1 MTDPVTGNVTS
12 MRAALF
18 QMTSGID
25 PRANADAI
33 VEMVRRAKGEG
44 ADMLFTPEM
53 AGYLDRDRARA
64 AQTLTSQAQDVV
76 LAAVRDAAAREGLW
90 VHVGSLPLKDE
101 RADGRWANRS
111 FLIDD
116 TGAIR
121 ARYDKIHLFDVDL
134 ATGESWRESSVYG
147 PGEDVVAADTPW
159 GRMGFS
165 ICYDMRFPDLYRAL
179 TNAGA
184 TILLAPAAFTVP
196 TGQAHWHVLLR
207 ARAIEAGCFMIATAQ
222 VGTHADGRVT
232 YGHSV
237 VIDPWGEILLDM
249 GDEAGLGL
257 VVLDL
262 RRIEDVR
269 ERVPAIAN
277 RRAIS
282 KDVVLS

>member
-1 MTDPVTGNVTS
+1 

-25 PRANADAI
+25 PAANAAAI
-33 VEMVRRAKGEG
+33 VEMIARAKGEG

-53 AGYLDRDRARA
+53 AGYLDRDRVRA
-64 AQTLTSQAQDVV
+64 AATLRCQAEDGV
-76 LAAVRDAAAREGLW
+76 LAAVRDAAAREALW
-90 VHVGSLPLKDE
+90 VHIGSLPLKDE

-121 ARYDKIHLFDVDL
+121 ATYDKIHLFDVDL
-134 ATGESWRESSVYG
+134 ASGESWRESSVYG
-147 PGEDVVAADTPW
+147 PGEQVVAADTPW

-222 VGTHADGRVT
+222 VGDHEDGRTT
-232 YGHSV
+232 YGHSLV
-237 VIDPWGEILLDM
+237 VDPWGEVLLDM
-249 GDEAGLGL
+249 GETAGLAL
-257 VVLDL
+257 VDLDL
-262 RRIEDVR
+262 SRIEAVR
-269 ERVPAIAN
+269 GRVPAIAN
-277 RRAIS
+277 RRPIPAQ
-282 KDVVLS
+282 VTLA

>member
-1 MTDPVTGNVTS
+1 

-25 PRANADAI
+25 PAANAAA
-33 VEMVRRAKGEG
+33 MVAMAARARGEG

-64 AQTLTSQAQDVV
+64 AATLRSQADDAV

-90 VHVGSLPLKDE
+90 IHIGSLPLKDE
-101 RADGRWANRS
+101 RSDGRWANRS

-121 ARYDKIHLFDVDL
+121 AQYDKIHLFDVDL

-147 PGEDVVAADTPW
+147 PGEQVVAADTPW

-207 ARAIEAGCFMIATAQ
+207 ARAIEAGCFVIATAQ
-222 VGTHADGRVT
+222 VGAHADGRVT
-232 YGHSV
+232 YGHSLV
-237 VIDPWGEILLDM
+237 VDPWGEVLLDM
-249 GDEAGLGL
+249 GEAGGLGL
-257 VVLDL
+257 VDIDL
-262 RRIEDVR
+262 TRLGDVR
-269 ERVPAIAN
+269 ARVPAIAN
-277 RRAIS
+277 RRAIAQEVQIS
-282 KDVVLS
+282 

>member
-1 MTDPVTGNVTS
+1 MH

-25 PRANADAI
+25 PAANAAAI
-33 VEMVRRAKGEG
+33 VEMIARAKGEG

-64 AQTLTSQAQDVV
+64 AATLRCQAEDGV
-76 LAAVRDAAAREGLW
+76 LAAVRDAAAREALW
-90 VHVGSLPLKDE
+90 VHIGSLPLKDE

-121 ARYDKIHLFDVDL
+121 ATYDKIHLFDVDL
-134 ATGESWRESSVYG
+134 ASGESWRESSVYG
-147 PGEDVVAADTPW
+147 PGEQVVAADTPW

-207 ARAIEAGCFMIATAQ
+207 ARAIEAGCFLIATAQ
-222 VGTHADGRVT
+222 VGNHADGRTT
-232 YGHSV
+232 YGHSLV
-237 VIDPWGEILLDM
+237 VDPWGDVLLDM
-249 GDEAGLGL
+249 GETARLAL
-257 VVLDL
+257 VDLDL
-262 RRIEDVR
+262 SRIDAVR

-277 RRAIS
+277 RRPIPAQ
-282 KDVVLS
+282 VTLA

>member
-1 MTDPVTGNVTS
+1 

-25 PRANADAI
+25 PAANAAAI
-33 VEMVRRAKGEG
+33 VEMIARAKGEG
-44 ADMLFTPEM
+44 SDMLFTPEM
-53 AGYLDRDRARA
+53 AGYLDRDRTRA
-64 AQTLTSQAQDVV
+64 AATLRCQADDGV

-90 VHVGSLPLKDE
+90 VHIGSLPLKDE

-121 ARYDKIHLFDVDL
+121 ATYDKIHLFDVDL

-147 PGEDVVAADTPW
+147 PGEQVVAADTPW

-165 ICYDMRFPDLYRAL
+165 ICYDMRF

-222 VGTHADGRVT
+222 VGDHADGRTT
-232 YGHSV
+232 YGHSLV
-237 VIDPWGEILLDM
+237 VDPWGDVLLDM
-249 GDEAGLGL
+249 DDTAGLAL
-257 VVLDL
+257 VDLDL
-262 RRIEDVR
+262 SRIEAVR
-269 ERVPAIAN
+269 GRVPAIAN
-277 RRAIS
+277 RRPIPAQ
-282 KDVVLS
+282 VTLA

>member
-1 MTDPVTGNVTS
+1 

-18 QMTSGID
+18 QMTSGVD
-25 PRANADAI
+25 PAANAAAI
-33 VEMVRRAKGEG
+33 VEMVKRAKGEG
-44 ADMLFTPEM
+44 ADILFTPEM
-53 AGYLDRDRARA
+53 AGCLDSNRKRATQNLRNEA
-64 AQTLTSQAQDVV
+64 DDVV
-76 LAAVRDAAAREGLW
+76 LATVRDAAAREGLW
-90 VHVGSLPLKDE
+90 VHIGSLPLKDE

-116 TGAIR
+116 SGDIR

-147 PGEDVVAADTPW
+147 PGEQVVVADTPW

-207 ARAIEAGCFMIATAQ
+207 ARAIEAGCYVIATGQ
-222 VGTHADGRVT
+222 VGRHEDGRVT

-237 VIDPWGEILLDM
+237 VIDPWGEVLLDM
-249 GDEAGLGL
+249 GETAGMALAEI
-257 VVLDL
+257 DL
-262 RRIEDVR
+262 SRIGDVR
-269 ERVPAIAN
+269 GRVPAIAN
-277 RRAIS
+277 RRVMP
-282 KDVVLS
+282 KDVTVS